1 MVLYSILMD
10 HATRKKELI
19 EARERGFRGWVVL

>member
-19 EARERGFRGWVVL
+19 EARERGFRG